1 VTSSPTVR
9 RRRIAREL
17 RQLRERNGLTLDQA
31 ARQLD
36 MSKSNLSRIENA
48 QIGIKPRDVRAA
60 LALYQVSNA
69 DAEALIEIARGAQQ
83 RGWWHNYS
91 DVLPEWFEFY
101 VGLEAEASV
110 MRTYEA
116 ESVPGLMQT
125 EAYARAMFLLTA
137 GDADID
143 RKVAARIQRQEI
155 LRQEEPVVL
164 SAVLN
169 EAVLMRPVGG
179 PHVMSEQLEQLADLA
194 KLPNVTIQVLPMA
207 AGGHPAMT
215 TPYVILSFKDAP
227 DESIVYLE
235 NLTNG
240 QALEEPEHVGGYTM
254 VHEKL
259 CSMALGPDDSIAL
272 LREASR
278 NIQ

>member
-17 RQLRERNGLTLDQA
+17 RQLRERSHLTLDQA

-60 LALYQVSNA
+60 LALYGVTGA
-69 DAEALIEIARGAQQ
+69 DAEALVEIARGAQQ
-83 RGWWHNYS
+83 RGWWQNYS
-91 DVLPEWFEFY
+91 GVLPEWFEFY
-101 VGLEAEASV
+101 VGLEAEASTV
-110 MRTYEA
+110 RTFEA
-116 ESVPGLMQT
+116 ESVPGLLQT
-125 EAYARAMFLLTA
+125 EAYAREMFLLTA
-137 GDADID
+137 GATEVEK
-143 RKVAARIQRQEI
+143 KVAARIHRQDL
-155 LRQEEPVVL
+155 LRQESTQL

-169 EAVLMRPVGG
+169 EAVLLRPVGG
-179 PHVMSEQLEQLADLA
+179 TKVMSEQLEHLADLTE
-194 KLPNVTIQVLPMA
+194 LPNVTVQVLPFT

-215 TPYVILSFKDAP
+215 TPYVILSFADAP

-240 QALEEPEHVGGYTM
+240 QALEEPEHVGGYTL
-254 VHEKL
+254 VHQKL
-259 CSMALGPDDSIAL
+259 CSMALGPEESTAR
-272 LREASR
+272 LRDASR
-278 NIQ
+278 HMK

>member
-60 LALYQVSNA
+60 LALYHVTGT

-83 RGWWHNYS
+83 RGWWQNYS

-101 VGLEAEASV
+101 VGLEAEASDL
-110 MRTYEA
+110 RTYEA
-116 ESVPGLMQT
+116 ESVPGLLQT
-125 EAYARAMFLLTA
+125 EEYARAMFLLTA
-137 GDADID
+137 GGAEVE
-143 RKVAARIQRQEI
+143 RKIAARIQRQEV
-155 LRQEEPVVL
+155 LRQESPAAL

-169 EAVLMRPVGG
+169 EAILLRPVGG
-179 PHVMSEQLEQLADLA
+179 PKVMSEQLNQLADLA
-194 KLPNVTIQVLPMA
+194 ELPNVTIQVLPLA
-207 AGGHPAMT
+207 TGGHPAMT
-215 TPYVILSFKDAP
+215 TPYVIISFADTP

-240 QALEEPEHVGGYTM
+240 QALEEPEHVAGYTM
-254 VHEKL
+254 VHQRL
-259 CSMALGPDDSIAL
+259 RSMALEPDETIDR

-278 NIQ
+278 HIL

>member
-1 VTSSPTVR
+1 M
-9 RRRIAREL
+9 
-17 RQLRERNGLTLDQA
+17 TLDQA

-69 DAEALIEIARGAQQ
+69 DAEVLIEIARGAQQ

-125 EAYARAMFLLTA
+125 EAYARSMFRLTA

-155 LRQEEPVVL
+155 LRKEEPVSL

-179 PHVMSEQLEQLADLA
+179 SDVMSEQLEQLADLA

-272 LREASR
+272 LREAAR
-278 NIQ
+278 NIE

>member
-1 VTSSPTVR
+1 MTSSPTVR

-155 LRQEEPVVL
+155 LRQEEPVAL